1 MEMKYSSLQKIKG
14 KNIVQA
20 VENDQNTSEFYSS
33 GMKNVLTEK
42 VSNIQIEDDYVI
54 VIGDDKK
61 DYLDNDGNLIQD
73 ISGLKKESYP
83 DTIGDYNKVQV
94 TVENVYYLKK

>member
-1 MEMKYSSLQKIKG
+1 MKYSSLQKIKG

>member
-1 MEMKYSSLQKIKG
+1 MKK
-14 KNIVQA
+14 
-20 VENDQNTSEFYSS
+20 T
-33 GMKNVLTEK
+33 LTANMP
-42 VSNIQIEDDYVI
+42 NIQVQDDHI
-54 VIGDDKK
+54 VVVSDCKK

-94 TVENVYYLKK
+94 TVENVYYVKK